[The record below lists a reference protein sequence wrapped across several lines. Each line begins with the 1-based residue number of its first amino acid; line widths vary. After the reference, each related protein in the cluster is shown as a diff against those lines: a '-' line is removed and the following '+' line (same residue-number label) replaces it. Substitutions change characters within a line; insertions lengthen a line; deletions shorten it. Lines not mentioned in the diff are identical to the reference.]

1 MHHLPI
7 QPTPDTLSFY
17 IVYMSHHIQP
27 QSVKSYLSG
36 ICAELEVNWPEI
48 REIRSSRIVTRTLA
62 GCIKLL
68 GQPATRKCALTE
80 QDLSSVLQSLPSSPS
95 HDDLLFVG
103 ILFTGWYCLLRLGE
117 LVQPDERSLRDFRK
131 AIPRS
136 SVKLASTPR
145 PHAAFFLPMH
155 KADRLWEGSSIVLD
169 QRTGPLD
176 PLPIF
181 KRYLSSRDSLFPYL
195 PNIWL
200 TEAGKIPTRSWF
212 ITKLRTIFPADNVAG
227 HSLRAGGA
235 TALALAGTPL
245 DRIQLI
251 GRWSSEAFLI
261 YLRQNPILLQ
271 SSVRLFRL

>member
-95 HDDLLFVG
+95 HDDLLFTG
-103 ILFTGWYCLLRLGE
+103 ILFTGWYCLLWLHE
-117 LVQPDERSLRDFRK
+117 LVQPDNHCLWDFQK
-131 AIPRS
+131 A
-136 SVKLASTPR
+136 
-145 PHAAFFLPMH
+145 M
-155 KADRLWEGSSIVLD
+155 
-169 QRTGPLD
+169 
-176 PLPIF
+176 
-181 KRYLSSRDSLFPYL
+181 
-195 PNIWL
+195 
-200 TEAGKIPTRSWF
+200 
-212 ITKLRTIFPADNVAG
+212 
-227 HSLRAGGA
+227 
-235 TALALAGTPL
+235 
-245 DRIQLI
+245 
-251 GRWSSEAFLI
+251 
-261 YLRQNPILLQ
+261 
-271 SSVRLFRL
+271 